1 MELDNPMF
9 SDEKNRRRLPPYVSY
24 HTFQAFLD
32 GLKPVPSRF
41 DRSFWGKRFSGTTRS
56 QLTAALL
63 FLGLINVNGIPTNR
77 LKLLTDAKDV
87 KKADILKQTCM
98 EAFDF
103 LFSGSFDPQ
112 TATPAQLQQVFHS
125 NFQISSSV
133 SRKCIKFFVDMAN
146 GAGIS
151 LSPFITKQY
160 RAYSTTSSK
169 ASLKKLGPKSTR
181 NALVPQSMDEIPE
194 RASWDKLLLNKFPQ
208 FDPSWPDEV
217 KMKWFLAFDE
227 LLRRGLTKS

>member
-1 MELDNPMF
+1 MF
-9 SDEKNRRRLPPYVSY
+9 NDEKSRRRLPPYVSY
-24 HTFQAFLD
+24 HTFQTFVD
-32 GLKPVPSRF
+32 GLRPVPARF

-63 FLGLINVNGIPTNR
+63 FLGLINISGIPTNR
-77 LKLLTDAKDV
+77 LKLLADAKDV
-87 KKADILKQTCM
+87 KKADILKQTCN

-103 LFSGSFDPQ
+103 LFTGSFDPQ
-112 TATPAQLQQVFHS
+112 TATPAQLKQVFHS

-146 GAGIS
+146 DAGIS

-160 RAYSTTSSK
+160 RAYSTNATKTVSKKSS
-169 ASLKKLGPKSTR
+169 PKTTR
-181 NALVPQSMDEIPE
+181 NALMPQTMDELPD
-194 RASWDKLLLNKFPQ
+194 RTSWDKLLLNKFPS

-217 KMKWFLAFDE
+217 KMKWFAAFDE
-227 LLRRGLTKS
+227 LLRRGITKT